1 MTRALAKSYLL
12 SIYFMLYF
20 PIGILILYSFNA
32 TRFSLL
38 WHHFSGRWYH
48 ELWRDQDLW
57 LAFFHSLVLGFC
69 ASLIATLM
77 GFLACT
83 RLFINQKPNQPL
95 FTLLFLLIVL
105 PDLVFGIALL
115 VFFNCLG
122 LQLGFTS
129 LLIAHITFCL
139 PFVIVMLNN
148 HMKSIN
154 INLYYS
160 AVDLGAS
167 HYRALTHVILPLVW
181 PGLLSAFLLG
191 LTLSFDDVMI
201 SYFIA
206 GPEFNI
212 LPLTLYSLVRA
223 GITPELNALCS
234 VIFLLSMLLVI
245 VAQRLIRRPE

>member
-1 MTRALAKSYLL
+1 MKQKLATPYLL
-12 SIYFMLYF
+12 FIYVLLYS
-20 PIGILILYSFNA
+20 PIAVLIAYSFNA
-32 TRFSLL
+32 NRFSLL
-38 WHHFSGRWYH
+38 WHHFSWHWYAELWQNH
-48 ELWRDQDLW
+48 ELW
-57 LAFFHSLVLGFC
+57 LACFHSLILGFC
-69 ASLIATLM
+69 ASLIATSM
-77 GFLACT
+77 SFWACS
-83 RLFINQKPNQPL
+83 RLFLMQKPQQSL

-115 VFFNCLG
+115 VFFNRLG
-122 LQLGFTS
+122 LPLGFFS

-139 PFVIVMLNN
+139 PFIIVTLYN
-148 HMKSIN
+148 HMKTLN

-167 HYRALTHVILPLVW
+167 HLRALTHVILPLVW
-181 PGLLSAFLLG
+181 PSLLSVFLLG

-234 VIFLLSMLLVI
+234 IIFCISMLLVI
-245 VAQRLIRRPE
+245 LAQRLARGKL

>member
-1 MTRALAKSYLL
+1 MTRALAKCYLL
-12 SIYFMLYF
+12 LIYFLLYF
-20 PIGILILYSFNA
+20 PIGVLILYSFNA

-38 WHHFSGRWYH
+38 WHHFSWQWYY
-48 ELWRDQDLW
+48 ELWQDQDLW
-57 LAFFHSLVLGFC
+57 LAFFHSLLLGFC
-69 ASLIATLM
+69 ASFIATTM
-77 GFLACT
+77 GFLTCT
-83 RLFINQKPNQPL
+83 RLFVNQKPNQSL

-115 VFFNCLG
+115 VFFNWIG
-122 LQLGFTS
+122 LQLGFIS

-139 PFVIVMLNN
+139 PFVIVTLHNQ
-148 HMKSIN
+148 MKSIN

-167 HYRALTHVILPLVW
+167 HARALTHVILPLVW

-223 GITPELNALCS
+223 GVTPELNALCS
-234 VIFLLSMLLVI
+234 VIFILSMLLVI
-245 VAQRLIRRPE
+245 LADRLVRRRT